1 MLVLALAALAYV
13 LPPLGAGGLLHP
25 ERRPVAGAPPPTCQ
39 NAAFEGEG
47 VGLKGWYCRT
57 PVLRRATLVYL
68 HGIADNRMSATGI
81 IERFEKHGLDVV
93 AYDSRAHGDSGGEM
107 CTYGFHE
114 KKDLSRVLD
123 AMPAGPII
131 LVGTSLGAAVALQA
145 AAEDTRITGVVT
157 AEVFSDLVTVVR
169 ERAPFVFTPGLIRR
183 AMDLA
188 QDQGRFQADEVS
200 PVLAA
205 RKVRVPVLLI
215 HGGADVDTPADHSR
229 RVFAALPGQKRLIIV
244 PGARHNESLR
254 GDVWNEIERW
264 IDMILAPSA
273 IP

>member
-1 MLVLALAALAYV
+1 M
-13 LPPLGAGGLLHP
+13 
-25 ERRPVAGAPPPTCQ
+25 
-39 NAAFEGEG
+39 
-47 VGLKGWYCRT
+47 
-57 PVLRRATLVYL
+57 YL

-93 AYDSRAHGDSGGEM
+93 AYDSRAHGESGGEV

-123 AMPAGPII
+123 AMPPGPII

-145 AAEDTRITGVVT
+145 AAEDTRITGVVA

-188 QDQGRFQADEVS
+188 QERGRFQFDAVS
-200 PVLAA
+200 PVVAA
-205 RKVRVPVLLI
+205 RKVNVPVLLI
-215 HGGADVDTPADHSR
+215 HGAEDIDTSPEHSR
-229 RVFAALPGQKRLIIV
+229 RVFAALPGNKRLMIV
-244 PGARHNESLR
+244 EGARHNESLR
-254 GDVWNEIERW
+254 SEVWVEIESW
-264 IDMILAPSA
+264 VETALAATPV
-273 IP
+273 P